1 MRTDDQS
8 RQGTG
13 RRKPAVMAD
22 VAKLA
27 GYSHQTVSRVINGS
41 SQVRPD
47 TREAILEAMRLLDYR
62 PNSMARALAT
72 GRSRT
77 LGVVGLDTTLH
88 GPASTM
94 FGIHRAAHQ
103 AGYFISTVSLETLD
117 RASVLEAFERLRI
130 QGVEGILVIA
140 PRTDA
145 AHAVLQLPDDVPIV
159 AVEGGPEGGMPLV
172 AVDQVAGAAAVTQHL
187 LDQGHRSVRHIA
199 GPQDWFEAQQ
209 RLVGWERTLRAAGV
223 EPPEPLVGDWSP
235 ASGYALGRRLAADP
249 EMTAVFVANDQM
261 ALGLLRAL
269 HEARRS
275 VPGDVAVAGFDD
287 VPEAAYYTP
296 PLTTVRQ
303 DFLEVGR
310 LSFHLLLDEI
320 ESATRTSRRVTVA
333 PELVVRASTTAS

>member
-1 MRTDDQS
+1 MQADEQP
-8 RQGTG
+8 RQATA

-27 GYSHQTVSRVINGS
+27 GFSHQTVSRVINGS
-41 SQVRPD
+41 AQVRPD

-88 GPASTM
+88 GPASTL
-94 FGIHRAAHQ
+94 FGIHRAAHE
-103 AGYFISTVSLETLD
+103 AGYFISTVSLQTLD

-140 PRTDA
+140 PRTEA

-159 AVEGGPEGGMPLV
+159 AVEGGPEAGVPLV
-172 AVDQVAGAAAVTQHL
+172 AVDQIAGAAAVTRHL
-187 LDQGHRSVRHIA
+187 LDLGHRNVRHIA
-199 GPQDWFEAQQ
+199 GPDDWFEARQ
-209 RLVGWERTLRAAGV
+209 RIVGWERTLRAAGI

-235 ASGYALGRRLAADP
+235 ASGYDLGARLAAD
-249 EMTAVFVANDQM
+249 MDVTAVFVANDQM

-269 HEARRS
+269 HEAGRS

-287 VPEAAYYTP
+287 VPEAAYFTP

-320 ESATRTSRRVTVA
+320 ESGTRSSSRVTVA
-333 PELVVRASTTAS
+333 PELVVRASTTVS

>member
-1 MRTDDQS
+1 
-8 RQGTG
+8 
-13 RRKPAVMAD
+13 MAD

-27 GYSHQTVSRVINGS
+27 GFSHQTVSRVINGS

-88 GPASTM
+88 GPASTL
-94 FGIHRAAHQ
+94 FGIHRAAHE
-103 AGYFISTVSLETLD
+103 AGYFISTVSLQTLD

-140 PRTDA
+140 PRTEA
-145 AHAVLQLPDDVPIV
+145 AHAVLQLPEDVPIV
-159 AVEGGPEGGMPLV
+159 AVEGGPETGVPLV
-172 AVDQVAGAAAVTQHL
+172 AVDQVAGATAVTRHL
-187 LDQGHRSVRHIA
+187 LDLGHRTVWHIA
-199 GPQDWFEAQQ
+199 GPDDWFEARQ
-209 RLVGWERTLRAAGV
+209 RIVGWEQTLRAAGI
-223 EPPEPLVGDWSP
+223 EPPERLAGDWSP
-235 ASGYALGRRLAADP
+235 ASGYALGARLAADP
-249 EMTAVFVANDQM
+249 DVTAVFVANDQM

-287 VPEAAYYTP
+287 VPEAAFFTP

-310 LSFHLLLDEI
+310 LSFHLLLEEI
-320 ESATRTSRRVTVA
+320 ESGTRSSSRVTVA
-333 PELVVRASTTAS
+333 PELVVRASTTTA